1 MSSSAPP
8 PANANNDP
16 WDDDDW
22 DGAAPSYKTV
32 SDADYAQA
40 LNRQQIQRPLVITE
54 TAFLASAAALI
65 WLINFYVPAGPLL
78 RIFFPIPV
86 ALIHLRWHRRAAW
99 MGAIVSALLLSVLMG
114 PPRSLQYL
122 LPHGVM
128 GVILG
133 GLWKKKV
140 TWNISLLWGAVLG
153 SIGFFFQITVVSF
166 LLGEN
171 LWIYV
176 NQQVTSFLDWVLVQ
190 LGILLVPTVGMIQAT
205 AVVLVFFQSFVYALI
220 VHILAWRL
228 LGRLGNPIPDP
239 PRWLEDLLIDRE
251 I

>member
-1 MSSSAPP
+1 MSSSTPP
-8 PANANNDP
+8 PHGDTSG
-16 WDDDDW
+16 WESQDW
-22 DGAAPSYKTV
+22 DSPESTV
-32 SDADYAQA
+32 SISEPDYAQA
-40 LNRQQIQRPLVITE
+40 LSRQQIQRTLVITE

-128 GVILG
+128 GVVLG
-133 GLWKKKV
+133 GLWKRQSP
-140 TWNISLLWGAVLG
+140 WSLSLFWGAVLG
-153 SIGFFFQITVVSF
+153 SLGFFFQITVVSV

-176 NQQVTSFLDWVLVQ
+176 NQQVTSFLDWLFLQ
-190 LGILLVPTVGMIQAT
+190 LGVLMIPNVGLIQAT
-205 AVVLVFFQSFVYALI
+205 AVVLVFCQSYVYALI

-239 PRWLEDLLIDRE
+239 PGWLEDLLVERDV
-251 I
+251 